1 MAIITILQF
10 PESES
15 CNILVNFESLH
26 GMCLPFEVRA
36 FIQFPNANK
45 LLFILPLS
53 LFIFDVADTFSL
65 PAKFQ
70 DKFTQNI

>member
-1 MAIITILQF
+1 
-10 PESES
+10 
-15 CNILVNFESLH
+15 
-26 GMCLPFEVRA
+26 MCLPFEVRA

-65 PAKFQ
+65 PAKSTKINFPKATLLIN
-70 DKFTQNI
+70 DKFES